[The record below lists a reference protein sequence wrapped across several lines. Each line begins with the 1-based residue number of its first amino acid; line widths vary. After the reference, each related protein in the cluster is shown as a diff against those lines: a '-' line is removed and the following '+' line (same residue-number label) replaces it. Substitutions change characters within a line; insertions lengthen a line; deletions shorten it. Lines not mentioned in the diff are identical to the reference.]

1 MSHKI
6 TFALD
11 DSSWIEQGTL
21 PATTSYNF
29 DALWQLHPE
38 EYGKVYIH
46 GKLISTP
53 RWQQSY
59 MKPYWF
65 SGMNHPAK
73 ELPDL
78 VMPFLD
84 WVNKLYE
91 TKWVFNQVLINWYA
105 DGHHYIGP
113 HADDEKQLVPG
124 SPIISLSLGETR
136 KFRIRDKNE
145 RKIVKDIDMP
155 NETCIAMCGEMQ
167 KHYLHEVPKITGN
180 KGIDMGKRINITFQ
194 VFM

>member
-1 MSHKI
+1 MI
-6 TFALD
+6 ALD

-21 PATTSYNF
+21 PTSIDYDF

-38 EYGKVYIH
+38 EYGKVYIQ
-46 GKLISTP
+46 GKMLSTP

-65 SGMNHPAK
+65 SGMNHPARD
-73 ELPDL
+73 LPET
-78 VMPFLD
+78 VKPFLA
-84 WVNKLYE
+84 WVNELYE
-91 TKWVFNQVLINWYA
+91 SKWVFNQVLINWYA

-113 HADDEKQLVPG
+113 HADDERQLVPG
-124 SPIISLSLGETR
+124 SPIVSVSLGETR

-155 NETCIAMCGEMQ
+155 NETYVAMCGEMQ
-167 KHYLHEVPKITGN
+167 KHYLHEVPKIMGN
-180 KGIDMGKRINITFQ
+180 KGTNMGKRINITFR